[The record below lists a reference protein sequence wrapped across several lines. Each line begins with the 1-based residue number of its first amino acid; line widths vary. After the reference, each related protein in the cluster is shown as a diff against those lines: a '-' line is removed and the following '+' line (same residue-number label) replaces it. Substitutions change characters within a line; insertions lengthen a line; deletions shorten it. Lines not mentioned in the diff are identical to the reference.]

1 MRATHRIRV
10 CSCNLENFIGSS
22 LFLPRALCC
31 WFCSRLN
38 FSEHQQNNGKAA
50 CGKSNNR
57 QRAVKK
63 KWRKFRIRIVFAC
76 SCLGTLAFL
85 QWMHT
90 GNSRE
95 QQQGLSLKKKWYYGN
110 RVELERW
117 ISLKEKRHFHRMCH
131 KLLPASIVMLTFWEV
146 REHFPANVE
155 NIEKSPVANKWVKE
169 RLCWVFADKLCLW
182 SVNCWKHK
190 M

>member
-1 MRATHRIRV
+1 MEKQRV
-10 CSCNLENFIGSS
+10 ESPTTGNAQWRRNGENFVFE
-22 LFLPRALCC
+22 LCLPALA
-31 WFCSRLN
+31 WEL
-38 FSEHQQNNGKAA
+38 
-50 CGKSNNR
+50 
-57 QRAVKK
+57 
-63 KWRKFRIRIVFAC
+63 
-76 SCLGTLAFL
+76 LAFL

-95 QQQGLSLKKKWYYGN
+95 QQQGLSLKNWYYGN

-169 RLCWVFADKLCLW
+169 RLCWAFADKLCLW
-182 SVNCWKHK
+182 SVNTWKHK